1 MMKTGAVLELLK
13 KIGERAKINPNSV
26 ADYVQSQIDVLTI
39 LEESERQEL
48 NNNTTLDTLTS
59 VIDDKN
65 NGSVL
70 GGMPSSVP
78 LVLCNCA
85 ENSVSDKHY
94 HGLDSNL

>member
-48 NNNTTLDTLTS
+48 NNNTTLDAITS
-59 VIDDKN
+59 VVIGGKN
-65 NGSVL
+65 NGSL
-70 GGMPSSVP
+70 PSSAP
-78 LVLCNCA
+78 LVLYNCA

>member
-48 NNNTTLDTLTS
+48 NNNTALDTLTS